1 MIYKQKLKAMNKNK
15 NELNS
20 DLIKNINEIESEL
33 QNLIT
38 SNSEKLD
45 KESIEE
51 IKEVI
56 NDTIIKLKKIKLN
69 DNLEEE

>member
-1 MIYKQKLKAMNKNK
+1 MNKNK

-20 DLIKNINEIESEL
+20 DLLKNINEIESQL

>member
-1 MIYKQKLKAMNKNK
+1 MNKNK

-20 DLIKNINEIESEL
+20 YLIKNINEIEFEL

-51 IKEVI
+51 IKKVI

>member
-1 MIYKQKLKAMNKNK
+1 MNKNK
-15 NELNS
+15 DELNS
-20 DLIKNINEIESEL
+20 DLIKNINEIEFEL

-56 NDTIIKLKKIKLN
+56 YDTIIKLKKIKLN

>member
-1 MIYKQKLKAMNKNK
+1 MNKNK

-20 DLIKNINEIESEL
+20 DLIKNINEIEFEL

-51 IKEVI
+51 NKEVI

>member
-1 MIYKQKLKAMNKNK
+1 MNKNK
-15 NELNS
+15 NELNF
-20 DLIKNINEIESEL
+20 DLLKNINEIESQL

>member
-1 MIYKQKLKAMNKNK
+1 MNKNK

-20 DLIKNINEIESEL
+20 DLLKNINEIESEL
-33 QNLIT
+33 KNLVT

-45 KESIEE
+45 KKSIEE

>member
-1 MIYKQKLKAMNKNK
+1 MNKNK

-20 DLIKNINEIESEL
+20 YLIKNINEIEFEL

-56 NDTIIKLKKIKLN
+56 YDTIIKLKKIKLN

>member
-1 MIYKQKLKAMNKNK
+1 MNKNK

-20 DLIKNINEIESEL
+20 DLIKNINEIESQL

>member
-1 MIYKQKLKAMNKNK
+1 MNKNK
-15 NELNS
+15 DELNS
-20 DLIKNINEIESEL
+20 DLIKNINEIEFEL

-51 IKEVI
+51 IKKII

>member
-1 MIYKQKLKAMNKNK
+1 MNKNK

-20 DLIKNINEIESEL
+20 DLLKNINKIEPQL

>member
-1 MIYKQKLKAMNKNK
+1 MNKNK

-20 DLIKNINEIESEL
+20 DLIKNIDEIESEL

>member
-1 MIYKQKLKAMNKNK
+1 MNKNK

-20 DLIKNINEIESEL
+20 NLLKNINEIESQL

-51 IKEVI
+51 IIATLKSEGFEVRII
-56 NDTIIKLKKIKLN
+56 NETFN
-69 DNLEEE
+69 

>member
-1 MIYKQKLKAMNKNK
+1 MNKNK

-20 DLIKNINEIESEL
+20 NLLKNINEIESQL

>member
-1 MIYKQKLKAMNKNK
+1 MNKNK

>member
-1 MIYKQKLKAMNKNK
+1 MNKNK

-20 DLIKNINEIESEL
+20 DLLKNINEIESEL
-33 QNLIT
+33 KNLVT

-45 KESIEE
+45 KESFEE

>member
-1 MIYKQKLKAMNKNK
+1 MNKNK
-15 NELNS
+15 DELNS
-20 DLIKNINEIESEL
+20 DLIKNINEIEFEL

>member
-1 MIYKQKLKAMNKNK
+1 MNKNK
-15 NELNS
+15 DELNS
-20 DLIKNINEIESEL
+20 DLIKNINEIEFEL

-45 KESIEE
+45 KKSIEE

>member
-1 MIYKQKLKAMNKNK
+1 MNKNK

-33 QNLIT
+33 RNLIT

>member
-1 MIYKQKLKAMNKNK
+1 MNKYK

>member
-1 MIYKQKLKAMNKNK
+1 MNKNK

-51 IKEVI
+51 IKEAI

>member
-1 MIYKQKLKAMNKNK
+1 MNKNK
-15 NELNS
+15 DELNS
-20 DLIKNINEIESEL
+20 DLIKNINEIEFEL

-45 KESIEE
+45 KENIEE

>member
-1 MIYKQKLKAMNKNK
+1 MNKNK

-20 DLIKNINEIESEL
+20 DLIKNINEIEFEL

-56 NDTIIKLKKIKLN
+56 YDTIIKLKKIKLN